1 MADSSMAEYASA
13 NARVLPVGGPAKRS
27 IDIIIA
33 LAGITVLL
41 PLFILCAL
49 GVLVTSRGPV
59 IYGHRRVGFGGRSFK
74 CLKFRSM
81 RADSDERLRAYLLDN
96 PEATAEWELTRKL
109 RRDPRVTR
117 FGAMLRKSSLD
128 EIPQLFNVL
137 MGHMSIVG
145 PRPVTP
151 DETEKYETRLAN
163 YLACKPGITGLW
175 QVSGRSNTSYDERVS
190 LDCSYAQNWTL
201 LLDAKI
207 IAMTLPAVLASEG
220 AV

>member
-1 MADSSMAEYASA
+1 MADALTAEYTPDHAF
-13 NARVLPVGGPAKRS
+13 VPVGGPLKRS
-27 IDIIIA
+27 IDVVIA
-33 LAGITVLL
+33 LTGIMILL

-49 GVLVTSRGPV
+49 GVLMTSRGPI
-59 IYGHRRVGFGGRSFK
+59 IYGHRRVGFGGRTFK

-81 RADSDERLRAYLLDN
+81 RSDSEERLRAHLAAN
-96 PEATAEWELTRKL
+96 PEATDEWEQTRKL
-109 RRDPRVTR
+109 RRDPRITR
-117 FGAMLRKSSLD
+117 FGAVLRKSSLD

-137 MGHMSIVG
+137 IGDMSIVG
-145 PRPVTP
+145 PRPVTS
-151 DETEKYETRLAN
+151 DETEKYETKLAN

-175 QVSGRSNTSYDERVS
+175 QVSGRSNTTYDERVS

-207 IAMTLPAVLASEG
+207 IVKTLPAVLASEG

>member
-13 NARVLPVGGPAKRS
+13 ARVLPVGGPAKRS

-33 LAGITVLL
+33 MAGITVLL

-81 RADSDERLRAYLLDN
+81 RADSDERLRAHLLDN

-117 FGAMLRKSSLD
+117 FGAILRKSSLD

-190 LDCSYAQNWTL
+190 LDSSYAQNWTL

>member
-1 MADSSMAEYASA
+1 MADSLMAEYLPTDAY
-13 NARVLPVGGPAKRS
+13 VLPVGGAIKRS
-27 IDIIIA
+27 IDIFIA
-33 LAGITVLL
+33 VAGITILL

-49 GVLVTSRGPV
+49 GVLMTSRGPI

-81 RADSDERLRAYLLDN
+81 RSDSDERLRAHLLEN
-96 PEATAEWELTRKL
+96 PEATKEWEETRKL
-109 RRDPRVTR
+109 RRDPRITR
-117 FGAMLRKSSLD
+117 FGAILRKSSLD

-137 MGHMSIVG
+137 LGHMSIVG

-151 DETEKYETRLAN
+151 DETAKYETKLRS
-163 YLACKPGITGLW
+163 YLSCKPGITGLW

-207 IAMTLPAVLASEG
+207 IAKTLPAVLASEG